1 MCVVQ
6 GPKPWRYP
14 IWGANSKNDNPYKGK
29 QMLSYYFS
37 YYMAAL
43 QAQFRLVIQ
52 ISESAVRRV
61 LQFSSLP
68 EKIRKSNRLQ
78 MSLQKQQF
86 LWSRQGLN
94 SQPS

>member
-1 MCVVQ
+1 MSSRVQ
-6 GPKPWRYP
+6 
-14 IWGANSKNDNPYKGK
+14 NPDATLFEAQTRKMTTHTRENK
-29 QMLSYYFS
+29 CLATISHT
-37 YYMAAL
+37 MAAL

-68 EKIRKSNRLQ
+68 EKTRKSNRLQ

-86 LWSRQGLN
+86 LWSR
-94 SQPS
+94 